1 MSCLSCPRI
10 LNWICQWLIL
20 EPSTKALAL
29 PHPAGAWLLS
39 KSYNFAVIR
48 RWGRAV
54 FWQMLCKQY
63 RRTINPD
70 LWLQEVTFCFLTKK
84 TILYSN
90 LTLQHWICFLF
101 LNTYF
106 QYLEVPGG
114 FLLYVYATIKTKM
127 TLLPP
132 KKNNPTGNI
141 YKYTLQL
148 FLFLSVQLWA
158 KRSPFPE
165 IIIVHSI
172 IQSAPIALRIRVSVG
187 AFTHLT
193 LWGC

>member
-1 MSCLSCPRI
+1 MSCLCCPRI
-10 LNWICQWLIL
+10 LNWICQWLTL

-39 KSYNFAVIR
+39 KGYNFAVIR

-90 LTLQHWICFLF
+90 ITTLDLF
-101 LNTYF
+101 PFFNTYF

-132 KKNNPTGNI
+132 KKITPLAIFTN
-141 YKYTLQL
+141 TLYSC
-148 FLFLSVQLWA
+148 FF
-158 KRSPFPE
+158 F
-165 IIIVHSI
+165 
-172 IQSAPIALRIRVSVG
+172 
-187 AFTHLT
+187 
-193 LWGC
+193 